1 MYQPHFKRKPRK
13 RVLKAD
19 EQALQAQYLLLSPE
33 EVIYAYQHTLLPAG
47 RALVNG
53 DSQILVLSSQY
64 TVEAQFGRSEP
75 SKHASNFQFPEFVDC
90 WKAVLEGICSY
101 GGSKNLQREHVMD
114 ALGHVQALV
123 KLWKLGFEV
132 RYNLPYTRGGDTTF
146 FLPVPSTGEWVSMI
160 LVPEL
165 KQQTQV
171 VKEQGHA

>member
-1 MYQPHFKRKPRK
+1 MYHPRFKRKPRK
-13 RVLKAD
+13 RVFTAE

-33 EVIYAYQHTLLPAG
+33 EVIYAYQHSLLPAG

-75 SKHASNFQFPEFVDC
+75 PKYAGNFQFPEFVDC

-101 GGSKNLQREHVMD
+101 GGSKDLQHEHVMD
-114 ALGHVQALV
+114 ALGHVQTLV

-132 RYNLPYTRGGDTTF
+132 RFMLPNKRGGDTTF
-146 FLPVPSTGEWVSMI
+146 WLPVPSTGTWVSMI

-165 KQQTQV
+165 KRQTQV
-171 VKEQGHA
+171 A